1 MNGGL
6 YKNTYR
12 RNMEGTQ
19 NTNDM
24 GTMRR
29 MAIVAFVCGISCVV
43 FYLLHDIIGSMNHPD
58 YNFMSQAVSDL
69 SATDAPSFAIASGL
83 SSVYGICA
91 CVCCILMCFLVKNE
105 SRDLRVGVYLF
116 TLMQIVSAVGYS
128 IFPLSSDGYDG
139 SFQSFMHVYVVTV
152 AVVLL
157 SVSSL
162 LVISVAG
169 FRGGRKFISILAI
182 AALCLMVFGAIGTSI
197 FPADYFGLI
206 ERFSTYS
213 AVLFTA
219 SLGGFGLIILTDLR
233 KGES

>member
-1 MNGGL
+1 MDS
-6 YKNTYR
+6 
-12 RNMEGTQ
+12 TQ

-24 GTMRR
+24 GTMRK
-29 MAIVAFVCGISCVV
+29 MAIVAFACGILCVV
-43 FYLLHDIIGSMNHPD
+43 FYLLHDIIGAMNYPD
-58 YNFMSQAVSDL
+58 YNFMNQAVSDL
-69 SATDAPSFAIASGL
+69 SATDAPSFPIASGL
-83 SSVYGICA
+83 SSIYGICA

-105 SRDLRVGVYLF
+105 RKDLRVGVHMF

-128 IFPLSSDGYDG
+128 IFPLSSEGYDG
-139 SFQSFMHVYVVTV
+139 SFQSFMHVYVVTI

-169 FRGGRKFISILAI
+169 FKGGRKWISIMAVI
-182 AALCLMVFGAIGTSI
+182 ALCLMVFGAIGTTA
-197 FPADYFGLI
+197 FPKDYFGLI

-219 SLGGFGLIILTDLR
+219 SLGGFGLMILAEFKRDA
-233 KGES
+233 S

>member
-1 MNGGL
+1 
-6 YKNTYR
+6 
-12 RNMEGTQ
+12 MEGTQ
-19 NTNDM
+19 DTNDY

-29 MAIVAFVCGISCVV
+29 MAIVAFVCGILAVV
-43 FYLLHDIIGSMNHPD
+43 FYLLQDIIGAMNHPD
-58 YNFMSQAVSDL
+58 YDPMSQAVSDL
-69 SATDAPSFAIASGL
+69 TATDAPSFAVASGF

-91 CVCCILMCFLVKNE
+91 CVCCVLMCFLVKNE
-105 SRDLRVGVYLF
+105 RKDLKVGVYLF

-128 IFPLSSDGYDG
+128 LFPLSSEGYDG

-152 AVVLL
+152 AVILL

-169 FRGGRKFISILAI
+169 FKGGRKFISILAVI
-182 AALCLMVFGAIGTSI
+182 ALCLMVFGAIGTTA
-197 FPADYFGLI
+197 FPKDCFGLI

-219 SLGGFGLIILTDLR
+219 SLGGFGLMIIADFR
-233 KGES
+233 KDGS